1 MALLTFP
8 SPAVNGQLYPVAPV
22 AGQNQYQFEAATSTW
37 RLLGTA
43 TGVVPGT
50 YGSISAIPQF
60 TVDSTGR
67 IVIAADIT
75 ISSTYVKTGNV
86 AAYNA
91 YVWPNLDGTSSQ
103 VLTTD
108 GAGNLSWTT
117 FPYTNYWQQVGNVIS
132 PILAGASL
140 ELTDIASVPTFL
152 SDPSTFTTSFINGT
166 TSVNIKADPL
176 NASTISTAD
185 TGSTAKPLYF
195 KGSDFKF
202 SAYAGTYLNA
212 PSTLTITQSVVASSV
227 GISTSSAFTANAGT
241 VNSVSSPPT
250 RGTAGQ
256 ILISNGNG
264 TSSWIT
270 NPDPSYWDRS
280 ANTVYPRFAGDS
292 VYVLSGTSIPV
303 IELNS
308 NGTASFISG
317 TQNLFIN
324 PGFAAGTIQLRAN
337 ITTNPASITVDT
349 NALNLLAYGGSFLNA
364 PTKFQLNRATGIQFN
379 ADFTGTRRNLFTVNL
394 DGDLQVGYNVDFG
407 SPALGVDGLTGN
419 CVTGGT
425 LTVNNGI
432 AVAPGPNSYT
442 FPNNRGVNNYV
453 LVTDGGGLTQWQSPS
468 SLVGYWTQS
477 GSTLDLYPTQAGQN
491 IIVRDTSS
499 VNKVEIFSTGYIVAY
514 GGNLSAP
521 TYSVSN
527 NGTGLYGT
535 NSEVDIAV
543 NALQV
548 AKFDQNYFYNYGDMQ
563 MQGTATNPGTTA
575 TFENDNVNLTFVASS
590 APLVLKGL
598 VFEMAPNIQA
608 GFFNNTG
615 DFAVVQGNAS
625 IGSSSIVT
633 YGDSINLTIG
643 NNVASQAGLL
653 KFVSTFNGGDG
664 VELTQDE
671 TAGNFEIRM
680 NHAAAPVVTVSAT
693 NTTISTDLG
702 IVGDTTLATELFL
715 PAPTVPPASASP
727 GAVGQISWD
736 TNFIYVCTAPNVW
749 KRTPIAT
756 W

>member
-1 MALLTFP
+1 
-8 SPAVNGQLYPVAPV
+8 V
-22 AGQNQYQFEAATSTW
+22 
-37 RLLGTA
+37 
-43 TGVVPGT
+43 
-50 YGSISAIPQF
+50 SAIPQF

-67 IVIAADIT
+67 IVVAADIT

-86 AAYNA
+86 AAYNS

-117 FPYTNYWQQVGNVIS
+117 FPYTNYWQQVGTVIS

-140 ELTDIASVPTFL
+140 ELTDIALAPTFL
-152 SDPSTFTTSFINGT
+152 SDPSTLTTSFINGT

-176 NASTISTAD
+176 NPSTISTAD
-185 TGSTAKPLYF
+185 VGTTAKPLYF
-195 KGSDFKF
+195 KGSDFRF

-227 GISTSSAFTANAGT
+227 AVSTSSAFTANAGT
-241 VNSVSSPPT
+241 ANSVSSPPT
-250 RGTAGQ
+250 RGVAGQ
-256 ILISNGNG
+256 ILISNGDG

-270 NPDPSYWDRS
+270 NPDLSYWDKT
-280 ANTVYPRFAGDS
+280 ANTIYPRFAGDS
-292 VYVLSGTSIPV
+292 VYVLSGASIPV

-317 TQNLFIN
+317 TQNFFIN

-349 NALNLLAYGGSFLNA
+349 NALDLLAYGGSFLNA
-364 PTKFQLNRATGIQFN
+364 PAKFQLNAATGIRFN
-379 ADFTGTRRNLFTVNL
+379 ADFTGTRRNLLTVNL
-394 DGDLQVGYNVDFG
+394 DGDLQAGYYIDGG
-407 SPALGVDGLTGN
+407 SPSLGVDGLTGN
-419 CVTGGT
+419 CVMGGT
-425 LTVNNGI
+425 LTLNNGI
-432 AVAPGPNSYT
+432 AIAPGPNSYT
-442 FPNNRGVNNYV
+442 FPNNRGVVNYV
-453 LVTDGGGLTQWQSPS
+453 LVTDGAGVTQWQSPS

-477 GSTLDLYPTQAGQN
+477 FSTLDLYPTQAGQN
-491 IIVRDTSS
+491 VFIRDNAS
-499 VNKVEIFSTGYIVAY
+499 VNQVEIFSQGYIIAY
-514 GGNLSAP
+514 GGDINDP
-521 TYSVSN
+521 TFAVAN

-598 VFEMAPNIQA
+598 VFEMAPNIPA

-625 IGSSSIVT
+625 VGSSSIVT
-633 YGDSINLTIG
+633 YGDSLNLAIG
-643 NNVASQAGLL
+643 NIAASQAGLL
-653 KFVSTFNGGDG
+653 KFVSLFNGGDG

-671 TAGNFEIRM
+671 ATGDFEIHM
-680 NHAAAPVVTVSAT
+680 DHAAPPVVTVNAT
-693 NTTISTDLG
+693 DTTISTNLDVL
-702 IVGDTTLATELFL
+702 GDTTLSTELFL
-715 PAPTVPPASASP
+715 PSPTIPPASASP
-727 GAVGQISWD
+727 GTVGQISWD
-736 TNFIYVCTAPNVW
+736 ANYIYVCTAPNTW
-749 KRTPIAT
+749 KRTPITT